1 MKAINKVFIITAL
14 SLVSLTSFAQSVTAT
29 GSTLDEAHAK
39 IAAKAKEAGA
49 EWVVVEQDMPQSG
62 RTALECARLS
72 IKYLN
77 NLIW

>member
-39 IAAKAKEAGA
+39 IAAKAK
-49 EWVVVEQDMPQSG
+49 
-62 RTALECARLS
+62 
-72 IKYLN
+72 
-77 NLIW
+77 

>member
-1 MKAINKVFIITAL
+1 MIAINKVFIITAL

-49 EWVVVEQDMPQSG
+49 EYSITEAYSG
-62 RTALECARLS
+62 NRVHMTAKLTH
-72 IKYLN
+72 
-77 NLIW
+77 